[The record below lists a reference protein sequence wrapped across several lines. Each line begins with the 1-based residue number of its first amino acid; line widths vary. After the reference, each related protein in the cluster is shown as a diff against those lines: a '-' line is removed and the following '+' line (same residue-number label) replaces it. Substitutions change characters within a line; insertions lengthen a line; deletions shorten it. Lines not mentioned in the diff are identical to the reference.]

1 MTILAKLFLTFAKV
15 GTVGFG
21 GGLAIL
27 PMIYQGVRRFT
38 DITSAQF
45 ANLVGISQA
54 TPGPIAVNAAT
65 YVGFLAAGVPGALAS
80 TIGVSLPSFIIVS
93 LVVRFIEKFKD
104 SRLVVGAFVGI
115 RPATIGL
122 MASALVYVSESALLK
137 CDFKDVDFSTVV
149 SALSSVN
156 AAAVIMAIAT
166 IVLAGKFKMG
176 PIPVIAIMGAVG
188 AVICNLPI

>member
-80 TIGVSLPSFIIVS
+80 TIGVSLPSFVIVS

-137 CDFKDVDFSTVV
+137 CDFKDVDFSTIV

-156 AAAVIMAIAT
+156 VAAVIMAIAT

-176 PIPVIAIMGAVG
+176 PIPVIAIMGVAGV
-188 AVICNLPI
+188 VICNLPI

>member
-137 CDFKDVDFSTVV
+137 CDFKDVDFSTIV
-149 SALSSVN
+149 SALSSINVT
-156 AAAVIMAIAT
+156 AVAMSIAT

-176 PIPVIAIMGAVG
+176 PIPIILIMGAAGV
-188 AVICNLPI
+188 VICNLPI

>member
-1 MTILAKLFLTFAKV
+1 MTILVKLFLTFAKV
-15 GTVGFG
+15 GVVGFG

-27 PMIYQGVRRFT
+27 PMIYQGVRGFT
-38 DITSAQF
+38 AITSAQF

-65 YVGFLAAGVPGALAS
+65 YVGFLAAGVPGALAA
-80 TIGVSLPSFIIVS
+80 TIGVSVPSFIIVS

-137 CDFKDVDFSTVV
+137 CDFKDVDFSTIV
-149 SALSSVN
+149 SALSSINVT
-156 AAAVIMAIAT
+156 AVVMSIAT

-176 PIPVIAIMGAVG
+176 PIPVILIMGAAG

>member
-137 CDFKDVDFSTVV
+137 CDFKDVDFSTIV
-149 SALSSVN
+149 SALSSINVT
-156 AAAVIMAIAT
+156 AVAMSIAT

-188 AVICNLPI
+188 VVICNLPI

>member
-1 MTILAKLFLTFAKV
+1 MTILAKLFLTLAKV

-21 GGLAIL
+21 GGLAIR
-27 PMIYQGVRRFT
+27 PMIDQGVRRFT

-137 CDFKDVDFSTVV
+137 CDFKDVDFSIVV

>member
-137 CDFKDVDFSTVV
+137 CDFKDVDFSTIV

-156 AAAVIMAIAT
+156 MTAVAMSIAT

-176 PIPVIAIMGAVG
+176 PIPVILIMGAAGV
-188 AVICNLPI
+188 VICNLPI

>member
-156 AAAVIMAIAT
+156 MTAVAMSIAT

-176 PIPVIAIMGAVG
+176 PIPVIAIMGVAG